1 MTATALP
8 QLVVLDTNVVLDWLA
23 FDDPNTRALGQA
35 IEQGTLRWLRS
46 QAMADELARVLQYP
60 ALQARQID
68 AAALLARA
76 ASHCTPV
83 PPGPPAPLALR
94 CADPD
99 DQGFI
104 DLALA
109 HPGCQLFSRDKA
121 VLHLKKPAQASGL
134 TVWTPAQWLAH
145 QAVPAG

>member
-1 MTATALP
+1 MTTPASP

-23 FDDPNTRALGQA
+23 FDDPCTRALGRA

-60 ALQARQID
+60 ALQARRVN
-68 AAALLARA
+68 AEALLARA
-76 ASHCTPV
+76 ESHCTPV
-83 PPGPPAPLALR
+83 QPGPTAPLALR

-109 HPGCQLFSRDKA
+109 HPGCQLLSRDKA
-121 VLHLKKPAQASGL
+121 VLHLKKPAQARGL

-145 QAVPAG
+145 QTASAG